1 MQQHKGTVY
10 QFAQKIRQWLKKFVQ
25 FLCWIQLVLFIVH
38 HANLW
43 LFVASVSIIIETGK
57 YTHNRLTA
65 LCPGLPGWVVP
76 THPGSP
82 WQRGWYQKKHSST
95 DIHPECQTS
104 FINFLHLL
112 RHSILLVQFTSLA
125 VFSTASLQ
133 ILFNWSTFWS
143 GTLYFILHTYLHPSV
158 IFFRNTCPYHHNL
171 FFCSR
176 LTEIMLSIPNPPS
189 AHYWQVCL
197 LA

>member
-1 MQQHKGTVY
+1 M
-10 QFAQKIRQWLKKFVQ
+10 
-25 FLCWIQLVLFIVH
+25 
-38 HANLW
+38 
-43 LFVASVSIIIETGK
+43 SIIIETGK

-133 ILFNWSTFWS
+133 ILFNWSTSWS

-189 AHYWQVCL
+189 AHYWQVGL